1 MSIFNLDFSKPY
13 SYISEYLK
21 SNDDRILLLEP
32 LSVILKL
39 SIMSF
44 KAAHTKIAISN
55 NQVVLQKPAFYQGFI
70 RYLNGDG
77 REDICFLLK
86 PIIRSLELYEPNK
99 SEQSEELSYI
109 YQRAILGLTKLRE
122 SYDDIPSTVC
132 HSIDLYISILESHL
146 DGHDIEVRSYVN
158 NKQDPELNLSTSSR
172 INIEQIFAGIWTDSD
187 IRLLYSMFKSAEDD
201 SEVSSSYIKSIENL
215 IKSKKNVIRNRIEKT
230 KKLI

>member
-1 MSIFNLDFSKPY
+1 MSIFNLDFSK
-13 SYISEYLK
+13 SYNYLSDFLK

-39 SIMSF
+39 AIMSF
-44 KAAHTKIAISN
+44 EKINTKIAISN
-55 NQVVLQKPAFYQGFI
+55 NQLVLQKPSFYQGFI

-86 PIIRSLELYEPNK
+86 PIIRSLELYDSDE
-99 SEQSEELSYI
+99 SEQAEQLSYI
-109 YQRAILGLTKLRE
+109 YQRAVLGLTKLRE

-146 DGHDIEVRSYVN
+146 EGNDIEVRSYVN

-187 IRLLYSMFKSAEDD
+187 IMLLFSMFKSAEED
-201 SEVSSSYIKSIENL
+201 SEVSGSYIKSIENL
-215 IKSKKNVIRNRIEKT
+215 IKSKKNIIRKRIEKT